1 MKLKLNL
8 IFVCLLFSKVIFS
21 QTKYI
26 IKTDM
31 VTKMAMFS
39 IKSKVITYFNNE
51 DVKQFTDI
59 NGVKQYQFFIGKK
72 VNLVTIERGF
82 KDVCGEGTLDEWK
95 QLNTETA
102 GATTYKDIKIEKSD
116 KTEKILGYQCKKCI
130 ITCKAEV
137 PITKAEM
144 MIEQEIWYSEELYEK
159 GFQIQDPKDL
169 GVTNPLVQAV
179 SDLKGSVLKSKIKQ
193 SFGSVEYTV
202 TQIEKDPLQ
211 DPIISLE
218 QATKDCKKMRTLK
231 EHNDEV
237 QGRHAMNHSTGY

>member
-8 IFVCLLFSKVIFS
+8 FFVCLLFSTAIFS
-21 QTKYI
+21 QAKYI
-26 IKTDM
+26 IKADM

-59 NGVKQYQFFIGKK
+59 NGVKQYQFFIGNK

-102 GATTYKDIKIEKSD
+102 GATTYKDLTIEKSD

-130 ITCKAEV
+130 ISCKAEV

-144 MIEQEIWYSEELYEK
+144 LIEQEIWYSEELYQK

-179 SDLKGSVLKSKIKQ
+179 SDLKGFVLKSKIKQ

-218 QATKDCKKMRTLK
+218 QATKECKKMRTLK
-231 EHNDEV
+231 EYNDEV
-237 QGRHAMNHSTGY
+237 QGRHTMNHSTGY

>member
-1 MKLKLNL
+1 MKLKISLFL
-8 IFVCLLFSKVIFS
+8 VCLLFSKVVFS
-21 QTKYI
+21 QAKYI
-26 IKTDM
+26 IKADM
-31 VTKMAMFS
+31 VTKIAMFS
-39 IKSKVITYFNNE
+39 TKSKVITYFNNE
-51 DVKQFTDI
+51 DVKQLTDI
-59 NGVKQYQFFIGKK
+59 NGVKLYQFFIGKK

-102 GATTYKDIKIEKSD
+102 GTTTYKDLKIEKSD

-179 SDLKGSVLKSKIKQ
+179 ADLKGFVLKSKIKQ
-193 SFGSVEYTV
+193 SYGSVEYSV
-202 TQIEKDPLQ
+202 TQIEKDPVQ
-211 DPIISLE
+211 DPIMPLE
-218 QATKDCKKMRTLK
+218 QAAKDCKKMRTLK
-231 EHNDEV
+231 EHNEEV
-237 QGRHAMNHSTGY
+237 QGRHTMNRSMGY